1 MRGKF
6 LLGGVVLVAALVF
19 AAGTLGASAAPQAA
33 KPKQVVAGAG
43 GFGDL
48 TFTPAT
54 VKAKLG
60 GSVNWHFQTGGHTTT
75 DTDFAGVLWDSG
87 VRGGGTDFPR
97 AFPVAGTYNYKCD
110 VHESFGMIGV
120 VQVPLTVSPKTG
132 SPSTRFTITW
142 ASAAIPAG
150 YAVDVQ
156 RKGPAGGYSTILS
169 HTTTPSTMQT
179 LAAGS
184 YAYRARLVKLSNG
197 KATGYSPAGKITV
210 S

>member
-6 LLGGVVLVAALVF
+6 LLGGVVLVAGLVF

-54 VKAKLG
+54 VKIKLG
-60 GSVNWHFQTGGHTTT
+60 GSVTWHFQTGGHTTT
-75 DTDFAGVLWDSG
+75 DTDFAATLWDSG
-87 VRGGGTDFPR
+87 VRVGGTDYPR
-97 AFPVAGTYNYKCD
+97 AFPVAGTYDYECD
-110 VHESFGMIGV
+110 IHSSFGMKGV
-120 VQVPLTVSPKTG
+120 VQVPVTVSAKTG
-132 SPSTRFTITW
+132 TPSTKFTITW

-169 HTTTPSTMQT
+169 RTTTLSIQQT

-184 YAYRARLVKLSNG
+184 YAYRARLVQLPG
-197 KATGYSPAGKITV
+197 GAATGYSPPGKITV